1 MRRSARSPI
10 AVAAA
15 LLLLAG
21 CASAPEVEVRVAV
34 APEPAPPPPTL
45 PAEIAASLAVPPLGA
60 DGQYRTINYG
70 VGADE
75 ALWNMRSALN
85 VAALGCRG
93 AEDAVLT
100 ANYNALLRTQR
111 SALAAALKAVDARF
125 KAEQGPKWRDAEDAH
140 MTRVYNFFA
149 APPAQQRFCAVAA
162 AVSEEVK
169 AVPAGG
175 LPAYAASALQRLE
188 APFIDIFRTVDT
200 YRRELAEWQARY
212 APAAAQTAQAGP
224 TAPAVERP
232 DPPTAIAFNR
242 R

>member
-1 MRRSARSPI
+1 MAYLLRSPI
-10 AVAAA
+10 VAAAA

-21 CASAPEVEVRVAV
+21 CASVRETPVAHVAV
-34 APEPAPPPPTL
+34 AEPVPPPPTL
-45 PAEIAASLAVPPLGA
+45 ASTITASLAVPPLGP

-100 ANYNALLRTQR
+100 VNYNTLLRTR
-111 SALAAALKAVDARF
+111 RAALAAALKAVEARF
-125 KAEQGPKWRDAEDAH
+125 RAEQGPKWQDAQDRH

-149 APPAQQRFCAVAA
+149 APPAQQQFCAIAA

-169 AVPAGG
+169 AVPVAE
-175 LPAYAASALQRLE
+175 LPAYAATALRRLE
-188 APFIDIFRTVDT
+188 APFTEVFRTVDT
-200 YRRELAEWQARY
+200 YRRALAAWQARY
-212 APAAAQTAQAGP
+212 ATSAPQLAQMEPAIPVIEPRAAP
-224 TAPAVERP
+224 T
-232 DPPTAIAFNR
+232 TIAFNR